1 MNRPP
6 AIPERLL
13 ALMAEIGPRWR
24 ENISGHIRLML
35 DEFSAV
41 HKEAPK
47 ELTELRRNVRYGGD
61 PRQEYDLF
69 LPRSPSRDRPV
80 VLFVHGG
87 AFTEGHRNRTD
98 EIYANVLYFLARR
111 GIVGVNIGYRLAP
124 QACYPEA
131 SLDIAAVVQS
141 IRSDAAEIGVDPARI
156 FLMGH
161 SAGGAHVASYAYERR
176 LQPETGHGLAG
187 LIVVSGRV
195 RADNRPENPNARRVE
210 TYYQTTSPDELD
222 RLSPLK
228 HVAADSLP
236 TLVAWGEYE
245 NPLLDVHCAELV
257 HRLSQAKGRCPP
269 TVWLR
274 GHNHTSTIAHL
285 NTAEETLGQEIL
297 RFIGEPC

>member
-1 MNRPP
+1 MTRAP

-13 ALMAEIGPRWR
+13 ALMAEIGPRWG

-35 DEFSAV
+35 DEFSVV
-41 HKEAPK
+41 HTDAPK
-47 ELTELRRNVRYGGD
+47 ELLEVRRNLRYGPD
-61 PRQEYDLF
+61 PRQEYDIF
-69 LPRSPSRDRPV
+69 LPTSPSRDRPAA
-80 VLFVHGG
+80 LFVHGG

-98 EIYANVLYFLARR
+98 EIYANVLYFLARQ
-111 GIVGVNIGYRLAP
+111 GIAGVNIGYRLAP
-124 QACYPEA
+124 QACYPQA
-131 SLDIAAVVQS
+131 SLDIAAVVKS
-141 IRSDAAEIGVDPARI
+141 IRDNAAGIGIDPARI

-161 SAGGAHVASYAYERR
+161 SAGAAHVASYAYDRR

-195 RADNRPENPNARRVE
+195 RADNRPENPNAKRVE
-210 TYYQTTSPDELD
+210 TYYQTICPDELD

-228 HVAADSLP
+228 HVAADSVP

-257 HRLSQAKGRCPP
+257 HRLAQAKGRSPP

-274 GHNHTSTIAHL
+274 GHNHTTTIAHI
-285 NTAEETLGQEIL
+285 NTAEEALGNEIL
-297 RFIGEPC
+297 QFIEKPR

>member
-1 MNRPP
+1 MKRPP
-6 AIPERLL
+6 TIPDHLL
-13 ALMAEIGPRWR
+13 ALMGQIGPRWR
-24 ENISGHIRLML
+24 ENISGHIQLML
-35 DEFSAV
+35 EEFGAV
-41 HKEAPK
+41 HKDAPK
-47 ELTELRRNVRYGGD
+47 EVAELRRNVRYGRD
-61 PRQEYDLF
+61 ARQEYDLF
-69 LPRSPSRDRPV
+69 LPNNSGRDRPA

-87 AFTEGHRNRTD
+87 AFTEGHRNRTA
-98 EIYANVLYFLARR
+98 EIYSNVLYFLARH
-111 GIVGVNIGYRLAP
+111 GIIGVNMGYRLAP

-131 SLDIAAVVQS
+131 SRDVATVVRS
-141 IRSDAAEIGVDPARI
+141 IRDEAARIGVDPARI

-161 SAGGAHVASYAYERR
+161 SAGAAHVASYAYDRR

-195 RADNRPENPNARRVE
+195 RADNLAENPNAKRVE
-210 TYYQTTSPDELD
+210 AYYLTTNPDELD

-228 HVAADSLP
+228 HVAADSVP

-245 NPLLDVHCAELV
+245 NPMLDVHCAELV

-285 NTAEETLGQEIL
+285 NTKEGTLANEIL
-297 RFIGEPC
+297 RFIEEPR